1 MSESKTTKT
10 KTMRLKRDFDQAE
23 LQAKRR
29 SEINLSVVNEQEA
42 KANEKGFMLVRQ
54 KETNRTSFSQNISEN
69 IDYLNEKKYLTGA
82 ENSFVFKLAPYLQSN
97 TNALTDRK
105 TGQFFSV
112 TDIAKK
118 LGISRTNASLTID
131 ALLQK
136 GILFEFVNVVELKIY
151 GRTVTQRPFFMNPE
165 IICCGDKSR
174 LDAGIVDLMVHYNIL
189 ERKGIKLPIKAIRL
203 PNARYG
209 KLVSRKSYLEMRKAT
224 K

>member
-1 MSESKTTKT
+1 MNLRKKLQE
-10 KTMRLKRDFDQAE
+10 AE
-23 LQAKRR
+23 FKAKQRVDV
-29 SEINLSVVNEQEA
+29 NLDVVNREEA
-42 KANEKGFMLVRQ
+42 KANEQGYTIIKR
-54 KETNRTSFSQNISEN
+54 KEHNRTPFSQNISEN
-69 IDYLNEKKYLTGA
+69 IEYLNEKKYLTGA
-82 ENSFVFKLAPYLQSN
+82 ENSFVFKLAPYLQVN

-112 TDIAKK
+112 SEIAKK

-136 GILFEFVNVVELKIY
+136 GILYEFVNVVELKLY

-165 IICCGDKSR
+165 IICCGDKSK

-189 ERKGIKLPIKAIRL
+189 EKKGVKLPIKAIRL
-203 PNARYG
+203 PNAKYG
-209 KLVSRKSYLEMRKAT
+209 KLISRKQYLEIRRKN